1 MNKLNYRKKTDT
13 SNVIEQKENFIE
25 ESEENSKEKR
35 PLNLILNNQN
45 RLLSCLILFRII
57 NAIFTKTYFNPDEY
71 WQSVEVAHYLVFGY
85 GYLTWEW
92 KEKIRSIAHPLLF
105 ATLYKNLAILGLDK
119 GNLFIYAPRI
129 FQAVFAG
136 IGDLYT
142 YKLAKSY
149 LMNQPQIGLFSVL
162 LFLGSISFAL

>member
-13 SNVIEQKENFIE
+13 SNVIEQNENFIE
-25 ESEENSKEKR
+25 ESEENSKEKK

-85 GYLTWEW
+85 P
-92 KEKIRSIAHPLLF
+92 KLF
-105 ATLYKNLAILGLDK
+105 
-119 GNLFIYAPRI
+119 
-129 FQAVFAG
+129 
-136 IGDLYT
+136 
-142 YKLAKSY
+142 
-149 LMNQPQIGLFSVL
+149 LFS
-162 LFLGSISFAL
+162 FFAL